1 MMRPLQKRVMTA
13 QQRAADPEEEDALNM
28 VRGGSVCE
36 MGGSQSANLIK
47 GSMKPG
53 ICVTTP
59 PKNPKG
65 DPRPRWRV
73 AGEAR

>member
-1 MMRPLQKRVMTA
+1 MMKPIRTA
-13 QQRAADPEEEDALNM
+13 QDRAKYGEEPALDM
-28 VRGGSVCE
+28 VRGGSICDATSESGHLV
-36 MGGSQSANLIK
+36 K
-47 GSMKPG
+47 GSNKPA

-73 AGEAR
+73 AGEPAG